1 MGSGSGSAG
10 NPEQA
15 TGQGRHR
22 RDEAA
27 SAWPTRQATKALTRK
42 TPGRHSRPEVG
53 PSAGADRGT
62 DRQPADT
69 AEPEQDEPLDTG
81 PVGLRMFNLGSIPA
95 SVTPPRSWRRAAWFT
110 VVSSVAALAGLL
122 AIGAALVCPHEN
134 RRLLA
139 VPYFPDGTPLA
150 SIGGS
155 AGTPRPTTGG
165 HHPVTTTAA
174 GNAVVDMGDTAPLA
188 TGRHRATDSSQPAT
202 SAPVVVTLPPTVPTV
217 AGSEP
222 VVDPVQ
228 LIKRTQTFFKEVTS
242 NAKAA
247 ADLTTST
254 LHDDAVALIHRKYG
268 DISAVKVQ
276 SISLDPNSGLTISVL
291 RVVNKDGST
300 ATQTTSLQFTL
311 TGDPKIVNVGNR

>member
-1 MGSGSGSAG
+1 MGSGSGSVG

-27 SAWPTRQATKALTRK
+27 SAWPTRQATKALTRRIS
-42 TPGRHSRPEVG
+42 GRHSRPEVG
-53 PSAGADRGT
+53 PSAGAE
-62 DRQPADT
+62 RQPADT

-110 VVSSVAALAGLL
+110 VVSSAAALAGLL
-122 AIGAALVCPHEN
+122 AIGAALVCPHVD
-134 RRLLA
+134 RQQVA

-155 AGTPRPTTGG
+155 AGTPRPATGG
-165 HHPVTTTAA
+165 HRPVITTAA
-174 GNAVVDMGDTAPLA
+174 NNAVVDVGDMAPLA
-188 TGRHRATDSSQPAT
+188 TGRRRATDTVQQGT

-222 VVDPVQ
+222 LVDPVQ
-228 LIKRTQTFFKEVTS
+228 LIKRTRTFFKEVTS

-254 LHDDAVALIHRKYG
+254 LHDDASR
-268 DISAVKVQ
+268 
-276 SISLDPNSGLTISVL
+276 
-291 RVVNKDGST
+291 
-300 ATQTTSLQFTL
+300 
-311 TGDPKIVNVGNR
+311 